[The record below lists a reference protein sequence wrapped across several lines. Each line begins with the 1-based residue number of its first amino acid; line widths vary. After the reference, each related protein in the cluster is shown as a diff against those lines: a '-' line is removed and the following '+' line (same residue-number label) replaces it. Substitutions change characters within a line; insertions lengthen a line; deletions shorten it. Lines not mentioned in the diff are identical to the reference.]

1 MFFADSYLCT
11 LLVPHM
17 ANPKKP
23 KTESLVPEIVKPRP
37 KLLIEVAWEVCNQIG
52 GIYTVIRSKVPAAV
66 EHWGEDYL
74 CVGPLV
80 HKNFSAEFEALEDYS
95 HPFGQAVLKMRE
107 AGFQVLYGRWLVSG
121 NPKVILLNPY
131 QVYDNLAVVK
141 YNLFDRHDINC
152 PDNDSLFDQ
161 CAAFGETV
169 RLFHYF
175 LAQVEESN
183 NYQMITHFHEWM
195 AATCIPD
202 IRREQLP
209 YQIVFTT
216 HATLLG
222 RYIAMNDAFFY
233 DHLPFYDWLKEATH
247 FNVVGTVKVERAAA
261 HGCHVFSTVSE
272 VTARE
277 CFHLLG
283 RNPDVIVPNGLNIER
298 FTALHEFQ
306 NLHKQYKEKI
316 NEFVMGHFFQ
326 SYSFDLDKT
335 LYFFTSGRFEFR
347 NKGFDIT
354 LDALARLNW
363 KMQLE
368 GLDMTV
374 VMFMV
379 TKQPFHSMNPTALQ
393 SRAMMEEIRQ
403 TTKAIEQQV
412 GEKLFYSAASSTENK
427 LPNLNEFVEDYWR
440 LRLRRIIQSWKSD
453 NLPLVVTHNLVND
466 SADEMLNSIRS
477 HGLLNH
483 RNHKVKVVYH
493 PDFIAS
499 TNPLFGMDYTQFV
512 RGCHLGV
519 FPSYYEPW
527 GYTPLESIASGVPT
541 VTSDLSGF
549 GDYVLKSMPD
559 HEKNGIYVTNRRY
572 NSYYDAAEQLSEQM
586 LNFVKQTRRDRINQ
600 RNLTERASVLFD
612 WEYLYEY
619 YKKCYDKLSSGY

>member
-1 MFFADSYLCT
+1 MPNT
-11 LLVPHM
+11 
-17 ANPKKP
+17 KKTKKEAFKP
-23 KTESLVPEIVKPRP
+23 TVLKAKPR
-37 KLLIEVAWEVCNQIG
+37 LLIETAWEVCNQVG

-66 EHWGEDYL
+66 NNWGEDYL
-74 CVGPLV
+74 CIGPLI
-80 HKNFSAEFEALEDYS
+80 HRNFSAEFEASDDYS

-107 AGFQVLYGRWLVSG
+107 AGFQVLYGRWLISG
-121 NPKVILLNPY
+121 NPKVVLLNPY
-131 QVYDNLAVVK
+131 QVYDNLGIIK
-141 YNLFDRHDINC
+141 YNLFSHHDINC
-152 PDNDSLFDQ
+152 PEGDSLFDQ
-161 CAAFGETV
+161 CVAFGEMI
-169 RLFHYF
+169 RLYHFY
-175 LAQVEESN
+175 LSQVEETN
-183 NYQMITHFHEWM
+183 QFQMISHFHEWM
-195 AATCIPD
+195 ASTCIPE
-202 IRREQLP
+202 IRRDSLP
-209 YQIVFTT
+209 FHIVFTT

-222 RYIAMNDAFFY
+222 RYIAMNDSFFY
-233 DHLPFYDWLKEATH
+233 DHLPFFDWYKEASH

-283 RNPDVIVPNGLNIER
+283 RQPDVIVPNGLNIER

-335 LYFFTSGRFEFR
+335 LYFFTSGRFEYT

-354 LDALARLNW
+354 LEALARLNW

-368 GLDMTV
+368 GIDANV

-379 TKQPFHSMNPTALQ
+379 TKQPFTSLNPHALQ
-393 SRAMMEEIRQ
+393 SRAIMEEIRQ
-403 TTKAIEQQV
+403 TTTAIEKTV
-412 GEKLFYSAASSTENK
+412 GERLFYSAASSQENK
-427 LPNLNEFVEDYWR
+427 MPDLNLFVDDYWK
-440 LRLRRIIQSWKSD
+440 LRLRRIVQSWKSD
-453 NLPLVVTHNLVND
+453 SLPLVVTHNLVND
-466 SADEMLNSIRS
+466 SADQILNSIRS

-527 GYTPLESIASGVPT
+527 GYTPLEAIASGVPT

-549 GDYVLKSMPD
+549 GDYVLKEMPG
-559 HEKNGIYVTNRRY
+559 HEKNGIYVVNRRF
-572 NSYYDAAEQLSEQM
+572 NSYYDAAEQLSEQ
-586 LNFVKQTRRDRINQ
+586 LLSFVRQSRRDRINQ
-600 RNLTERASVLFD
+600 RNLTERASVDFD
-612 WEYLYEY
+612 WDNLYKYYLQ
-619 YKKCYDKLSSGY
+619 CYHKIGTAYS

>member
-1 MFFADSYLCT
+1 MPNAKKSKKEALKPM
-11 LLVPHM
+11 VSG
-17 ANPKKP
+17 PK
-23 KTESLVPEIVKPRP
+23 S
-37 KLLIEVAWEVCNQIG
+37 KLLMEIAWEVCNQVG

-66 EHWGEDYL
+66 EHWGENYL
-74 CVGPLV
+74 CIGPLI
-80 HKNFSAEFEALEDYS
+80 HKNYASEFDPLDVYDDV
-95 HPFGQAVLKMRE
+95 FGKAVLKMRE

-121 NPKVILLNPY
+121 NPKVVLLNPY
-131 QVYDNLAVVK
+131 QVYDNLGVIK
-141 YNLFDRHDINC
+141 YNLFDRHHIEAPGGDT
-152 PDNDSLFDQ
+152 LFDQ
-161 CAAFGETV
+161 CLAFGETV

-175 LAQVEESN
+175 LAQVEESHE
-183 NYQMITHFHEWM
+183 YLMMSHFHEWM
-195 AATCIPD
+195 ASTCIPD
-202 IRREQLP
+202 LRREGLP

-222 RYIAMNDAFFY
+222 RYLAMNDSFFY
-233 DHLPFYDWLKEATH
+233 DHLPFYDWHKEAGN
-247 FNVVGTVKVERAAA
+247 FNVLHTVKVERAAA

-283 RNPDVIVPNGLNIER
+283 RQPDVIVPNGLNIER

-374 VMFMV
+374 IMFMV

-393 SRAMMEEIRQ
+393 NRAMMEEIRQ
-403 TTKAIEQQV
+403 TTTSIEKIV
-412 GEKLFYSAASSTENK
+412 GEKLFNAVASNPDTRQI
-427 LPNLNEFVEDYWR
+427 PNLNNFVDDYWK
-440 LRLRRIIQSWKSD
+440 LRLRRIVQSWKSD

-466 SADEMLNSIRS
+466 AADEILNSIRS

-559 HEKNGIYVTNRRY
+559 HEKNGIYVTHRRY
-572 NSYYDAAEQLSEQM
+572 NSYQDAAEQLSEQM
-586 LNFVKQTRRDRINQ
+586 LSFARQSRRDRITQ
-600 RNLTERASVLFD
+600 RNYTERASVLFD

-619 YKKCYDKLSSGY
+619 YKKCYEKLGTGY

>member
-1 MFFADSYLCT
+1 
-11 LLVPHM
+11 M
-17 ANPKKP
+17 ASPKKS
-23 KTESLVPEIVKPRP
+23 KTENIVSEIVKPKPR
-37 KLLIEVAWEVCNQIG
+37 LLMEVAWEVCNQIG

-66 EHWGEDYL
+66 ETWGEDYL
-74 CVGPLV
+74 CIGPLV
-80 HKNFSAEFEALEDYS
+80 HKNFSAEFEPLEDYS
-95 HPFGQAVLKMRE
+95 HPFGQAVLRMRE
-107 AGFQVLYGRWLVSG
+107 AGFQVQYGRWLVSG
-121 NPKVILLNPY
+121 NPKVVLLNPF
-131 QVYDNLAVVK
+131 QVYDNLAVIK

-152 PDNDSLFDQ
+152 PEHDSLFDQ
-161 CAAFGETV
+161 CAAFGECV
-169 RLFHYF
+169 RLYHYF
-175 LAQVEESN
+175 LSQVPDSN
-183 NYQMITHFHEWM
+183 RYQMISHFHEWM
-195 AATCIPD
+195 ASTCIPD
-202 IRREQLP
+202 IRREGLP
-209 YQIVFTT
+209 YQLVFTT

-233 DHLPFYDWLKEATH
+233 DHLPFYDWHKEATH
-247 FNVVGTVKVERAAA
+247 FNVLGTVKVERAAA

-277 CFHLLG
+277 CYHLLG
-283 RNPDVIVPNGLNIER
+283 RQPDVIVPNGLNIER

-316 NEFVMGHFFQ
+316 NEFIMGHFFQ

-354 LDALARLNW
+354 LEALARLNW

-403 TTKAIEQQV
+403 TTTSIEKIV
-412 GEKLFYSAASSTENK
+412 GEKLFYTAASSTENK
-427 LPNLNEFVEDYWR
+427 LPNLNDFVDDYWR

-466 SADEMLNSIRS
+466 ATDEMLQSIRS

-483 RNHKVKVVYH
+483 RNHKVKIVYH

-549 GDYVLKSMPD
+549 GDYVLKSMPE

-572 NSYYDAAEQLSEQM
+572 NSFYDAAEQLSEQM
-586 LNFVKQTRRDRINQ
+586 LSFVRQSRRDRITQ
-600 RNLTERASVLFD
+600 RNHTERASVLFD

-619 YKKCYDKLSSGY
+619 YKKCYDKLGTGY

>member
-1 MFFADSYLCT
+1 
-11 LLVPHM
+11 M
-17 ANPKKP
+17 ASTKKV
-23 KTESLVPEIVKPRP
+23 KDESIKPELVKPRP
-37 KLLIEVAWEVCNQIG
+37 KLLMEVAWEVCNQVG

-80 HKNFSAEFEALEDYS
+80 HKNFSSEFDPLEDYS

-141 YNLFDRHDINC
+141 YNLFERHDINC
-152 PDNDSLFDQ
+152 PDGDSLFDQ

-175 LAQVEESN
+175 LSQVEESN
-183 NYQMITHFHEWM
+183 KFQMISHFHEWM
-195 AATCIPD
+195 ASTCIPD
-202 IRREQLP
+202 IRREGLP

-233 DHLPFYDWLKEATH
+233 DHLPFFDWQKEATN
-247 FNVVGTVKVERAAA
+247 FNVLGTVKMERAAA
-261 HGCHVFSTVSE
+261 HGAHVFSTVSE

-283 RNPDVIVPNGLNIER
+283 RQPDVIVPNGLNIER

-306 NLHKQYKEKI
+306 NLHKIYKDKI

-335 LYFFTSGRFEFR
+335 IYFFTSGRFEFR

-354 LDALARLNW
+354 LEALARLNW

-368 GLDMTV
+368 GLDTTV
-374 VMFMV
+374 VMFLV
-379 TKQPFHSMNPTALQ
+379 TKQPFQSMNPNALQ

-412 GEKLFYSAASSTENK
+412 GSKLFYSAASSPENK
-427 LPNLNEFVEDYWR
+427 LPNLNDFVDDYWR
-440 LRLRRIIQSWKSD
+440 LRLRRIVQSWKSD
-453 NLPLVVTHNLVND
+453 NLPLVVTHNLVD
-466 SADEMLNSIRS
+466 DGADEMLNGIRS

-499 TNPLFGMDYTQFV
+499 SNPLFGMDYTQFV

-572 NSYYDAAEQLSEQM
+572 HSYYDAAEQLSEQM
-586 LNFVKQTRRDRINQ
+586 LSFVKQTRRDRINQ

-619 YKKCYDKLSSGY
+619 YKKCYDKLGSGY

>member
-1 MFFADSYLCT
+1 
-11 LLVPHM
+11 M
-17 ANPKKP
+17 AKTKTPKP
-23 KTESLVPEIVKPRP
+23 EPLVPEILKPRP
-37 KLLIEVAWEVCNQIG
+37 RLLIETAWEVCNQVG

-74 CVGPLV
+74 CIGPLI
-80 HKNFSAEFEALEDYS
+80 HKNFSAEFEPIEDYD
-95 HPFGQAVLKMRE
+95 HVFGKAVLKMRE

-121 NPKVILLNPY
+121 NPKVVLLSPF
-131 QVYDNLAVVK
+131 QVYENLGVIK
-141 YNLFDRHDINC
+141 YNLYNNHDISV
-152 PDNDSLFDQ
+152 PDGDTLFDQ
-161 CAAFGETV
+161 CAAFGETI
-169 RLFHYF
+169 RLYHYF
-175 LAQVEESN
+175 LAQVEEAQK
-183 NYQMITHFHEWM
+183 YKMITHFHEWM

-202 IRREQLP
+202 LRRENLP

-222 RYIAMNDAFFY
+222 RYIAMNDPHFY
-233 DHLPFYDWLKEATH
+233 DHLPFFDWHKEASH
-247 FNVVGTVKVERAAA
+247 FNVVHTVKVERAAA
-261 HGCHVFSTVSE
+261 HGAHVFSTVSE

-277 CFHLLG
+277 CYHLLG
-283 RNPDVIVPNGLNIER
+283 RQPDEIVPNGLNIER

-306 NLHKQYKEKI
+306 NLHKQYKDKI
-316 NEFVMGHFFQ
+316 NEFIMGHFFQ

-368 GLDMTV
+368 GVDMTV

-379 TKQPFHSMNPTALQ
+379 TKQPFHTMNPTALQ
-393 SRAMMEEIRQ
+393 SRAIMEEIRQ
-403 TTKAIEQQV
+403 TTKAIEKHV
-412 GEKLFYSAASSTENK
+412 GEKLFYNAASSSENK
-427 LPNLNEFVEDYWR
+427 MPNLNDFVEDYWK
-440 LRLRRIIQSWKSD
+440 LRLRRIVQSWKSD
-453 NLPLVVTHNLVND
+453 QLPLVVTHNLVND
-466 SADEMLNSIRS
+466 SGDEILTSIRS

-499 TNPLFGMDYTQFV
+499 TSPLFGMDYTQFV

-549 GDYVLKSMPD
+549 GDFVLKEMQD
-559 HEKNGIYVTNRRY
+559 HDKNGIYVTNRRY
-572 NSYYDAAEQLSEQM
+572 HSYPDAAEQLSEQM
-586 LNFVKQTRRDRINQ
+586 LSFVKQTRRDRIDQ
-600 RNLTERASVLFD
+600 RNRTERASTSFD
-612 WEYLYEY
+612 WEFLYKFY
-619 YKKCYDKLSSGY
+619 RRCYDRLSDGY